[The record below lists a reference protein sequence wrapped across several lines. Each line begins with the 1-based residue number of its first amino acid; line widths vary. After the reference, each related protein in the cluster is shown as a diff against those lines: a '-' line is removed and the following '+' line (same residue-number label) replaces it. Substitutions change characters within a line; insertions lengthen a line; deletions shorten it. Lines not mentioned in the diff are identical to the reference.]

1 MAHCHFQVSLTEN
14 GDVEGKGRGG
24 SGRQELIKIAQH
36 FDLHKLGKKSERQG
50 SGKRESF
57 PSTSGC
63 ISHAPRSPAKS
74 LSFACDVGIMR
85 LKYRSQL
92 V

>member
-63 ISHAPRSPAKS
+63 ISHVTPPPSHEAPQSHYHLPAM
-74 LSFACDVGIMR
+74 LA
-85 LKYRSQL
+85 L
-92 V
+92 